1 MTMSKG
7 QKFRTVLY
15 YFCVA
20 VFVVGLPFILA
31 FALSYKFDRRSF
43 KFTKTGIISVR
54 TQPPGASVYLDKV
67 LLSDKTPLSLNE
79 LLPGTYGFEL
89 RLEGYYPYE
98 SEIEVEAG
106 KVTRIEKIILFPRR
120 PDIQQVNKERVSFF
134 WTDEYR
140 SAVYYVN
147 REDNMVYKSDFDGAR
162 FEPVCS
168 FLPINPP
175 PKKWELSYD
184 RTKLLYYNSR
194 QVGIVSLP
202 QGRKKSGS
210 DTAVVLNFPADVI
223 NEVFWYA
230 DNYHVIL
237 ICSKRVLICEGRS
250 EAAPVTLV
258 NLIKRNATGF
268 YDQRTDSL
276 FFMDSQEA
284 PDGKFYDNVYRLEM
298 RNRVYP
304 FSLPDFITFKGLEQR
319 MNRLDWRTEEKK
331 DEQKQ

>member
-1 MTMSKG
+1 
-7 QKFRTVLY
+7 
-15 YFCVA
+15 
-20 VFVVGLPFILA
+20 
-31 FALSYKFDRRSF
+31 
-43 KFTKTGIISVR
+43 
-54 TQPPGASVYLDKV
+54 
-67 LLSDKTPLSLNE
+67 
-79 LLPGTYGFEL
+79 
-89 RLEGYYPYE
+89 
-98 SEIEVEAG
+98 
-106 KVTRIEKIILFPRR
+106 
-120 PDIQQVNKERVSFF
+120 
-134 WTDEYR
+134 
-140 SAVYYVN
+140 
-147 REDNMVYKSDFDGAR
+147 
-162 FEPVCS
+162 
-168 FLPINPP
+168 
-175 PKKWELSYD
+175 
-184 RTKLLYYNSR
+184 
-194 QVGIVSLP
+194 
-202 QGRKKSGS
+202 
-210 DTAVVLNFPADVI
+210 VI